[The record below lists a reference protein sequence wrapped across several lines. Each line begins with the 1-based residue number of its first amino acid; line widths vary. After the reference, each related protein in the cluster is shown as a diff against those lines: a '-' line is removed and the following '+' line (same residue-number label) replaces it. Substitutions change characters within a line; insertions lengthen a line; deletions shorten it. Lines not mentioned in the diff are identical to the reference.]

1 LTAFWAGDVSG
12 LQPFGSWVVGY
23 LGLRPRLVWGAPL
36 ALDGVGCELV
46 TYGLQGFGMRT
57 KKYDAAEFLTDD
69 ETISAYLTEA
79 LESDDP
85 RYIAKALGAVARARG
100 GIAQL
105 ARDTGIAREALYRAL
120 SETGNPELGTV
131 LKVVHA
137 LGVRLSATLVA

>member
-1 LTAFWAGDVSG
+1 MKV
-12 LQPFGSWVVGY
+12 
-23 LGLRPRLVWGAPL
+23 
-36 ALDGVGCELV
+36 
-46 TYGLQGFGMRT
+46 RT

-85 RYIAKALGAVARARG
+85 RYIAKALGAVARAKG